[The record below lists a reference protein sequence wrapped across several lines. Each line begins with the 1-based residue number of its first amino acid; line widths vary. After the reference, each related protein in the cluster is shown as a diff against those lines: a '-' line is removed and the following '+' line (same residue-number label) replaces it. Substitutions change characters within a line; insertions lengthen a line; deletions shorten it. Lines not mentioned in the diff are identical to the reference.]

1 MATVSA
7 MFVGSYRLLYQLRQG
22 RFTQVWT
29 AIDDNR
35 GIRYAVKL
43 LLPEFHDDREQLAD
57 FAHEL
62 EVGVTLDHPRV
73 LGAKKQGDSR
83 HGPYL
88 LMDYCEGR
96 DLRDLMRRDRFALQ
110 PWLPSILVQAVEAVV
125 YLHSRNWVHLDIKPD
140 NYLLDAGGDVRLID
154 YGLARRPPGSW
165 ERWFW
170 KNRQKAIQGT
180 RSYLSPE
187 QIRREPID
195 FRSDLYSLGCTLYH
209 LAAGV
214 PPFTASTTNE
224 LLTKHLLYPIPN
236 AATDNPELTPDFA
249 ELLRRMMAKNP
260 EHRLAT
266 AADVLKQLTS
276 LKVLKSQQ
284 APRQSTEFREVSPGR
299 SPRKSG

>member
-1 MATVSA
+1 MATVAA
-7 MFVGSYRLLYQLRQG
+7 MFVGSFRLLYQLRQG

-35 GIRYAVKL
+35 GTKYAVKL

-62 EVGVTLDHPRV
+62 EVGETLDHPRV
-73 LGAKKQGDSR
+73 LGAQRQGDSR

-88 LMDYCEGR
+88 LMHYCDGR
-96 DLRDLMRRDRFALQ
+96 DLRDLMRRDRLALQ
-110 PWLPSILVQAVEAVV
+110 PWLPSIAVQAVEAVV

-140 NYLLDAGGDVRLID
+140 NYLLDGDGAVRLID

-195 FRSDLYSLGCTLYH
+195 FLSDIYGLGCTLYH

-224 LLTKHLLYPIPN
+224 LLTKHLLFPIPN
-236 AATDNPELTPDFA
+236 AATDNPELTSDFS
-249 ELLRRMMAKNP
+249 ELLRQMMAKKP
-260 EHRLAT
+260 EQRVAS
-266 AADVLKQLTS
+266 AADVLKRLTS
-276 LKVLKSQQ
+276 IKILKSQRAPVQ
-284 APRQSTEFREVSPGR
+284 ATEFREISPANG
-299 SPRKSG
+299 PRKSG